1 MNTQSGITTVF
12 TKDLETKE
20 SMERMSFRQLRKQL
34 LIFRF
39 HNVKSMPVLAVR
51 LSKAKTVREGDRKN
65 VLSDWKVL

>member
-39 HNVKSMPVLAVR
+39 HSVKSMPVLAVR
-51 LSKAKTVREGDRKN
+51 LCKAKTVGEGDRKN
-65 VLSDWKVL
+65 VLSDWKVF